1 MVRQW
6 MSRGRSRKHMS
17 LRWLLAVGPKGPKG
31 RSLFGGGWLATPC
44 NPSAP
49 CTSTRRRPG
58 PPMAL
63 PVRRCT
69 ACCVLRAACCE
80 RCVPYAQYIYAQ
92 LTRSACTLAT
102 YTCSLTRLLLTP
114 KPVPLPNRCS
124 EFLLTRVTFVC
135 LPYGP
140 AAAAYRF
147 YFHRLHSPEQ
157 SGKAHPYP

>member
-1 MVRQW
+1 VDEP
-6 MSRGRSRKHMS
+6 RSLAEAHEPALAAGGWS
-17 LRWLLAVGPKGPKG
+17 EGTEGPEPVWRWLACHSLQPK
-31 RSLFGGGWLATPC
+31 RSLHLHTP
-44 NPSAP
+44 PPRAAYGAA
-49 CTSTRRRPG
+49 RP
-58 PPMAL
+58 PL
-63 PVRRCT
+63 HSL
-69 ACCVLRAACCE
+69 LRAACCE

-147 YFHRLHSPEQ
+147 YFHRLHSPEK